1 MSNKEINQYLIDVKF
16 PEELKKI
23 PEEELT
29 EEEQK
34 IANKIKN
41 KEKISDDEF
50 ETIKKAL
57 GRWRKAI
64 NKYDINKINDAHN
77 KTVEVIKTSHQ
88 LIEVLDAEDY
98 RKLTCQLPYFGKIFQ
113 MTFKVKPIT
122 DSRALQALSLDLDL
136 FKDYN
141 AYEKRL
147 FAKSQSGQKLSMEE
161 AKIVEKINEQI
172 NKNAEENQDE
182 LITKF
187 LAKQLILEDEEE
199 DNFEERL
206 IFWKKFPLNQR
217 ISVFVE
223 VERLLGLTEDDNFKL
238 FPTS

>member
-1 MSNKEINQYLIDVKF
+1 MSKEINQYLLDVKF
-16 PEELKKI
+16 PEELKRI
-23 PEEELT
+23 PKEELNKK
-29 EEEQK
+29 ERK
-34 IANKIKN
+34 IA
-41 KEKISDDEF
+41 EKIQNHEKIDDEEF
-50 ETIKKAL
+50 QIIKKAL

-64 NKYDINKINDAHN
+64 SKYNINEISEAHN
-77 KTVEVIKTSHQ
+77 KTVEVIKTSND
-88 LIEVLDAEDY
+88 LIKILDKDDY
-98 RKLTCQLPYFGKIFQ
+98 RRLTCQLPYFGKIFQ

-147 FAKSQSGQKLSMEE
+147 FAKSQSGQKLSLEE
-161 AKIVEKINEQI
+161 AKIVDKINNEI

-187 LAKQLILEDEEE
+187 LANQLILEDERE

-206 IFWKKFPLNQR
+206 TFWKKFPLNQR

-223 VERLLGLTEDDNFKL
+223 VERLLGLTEDDNFRL